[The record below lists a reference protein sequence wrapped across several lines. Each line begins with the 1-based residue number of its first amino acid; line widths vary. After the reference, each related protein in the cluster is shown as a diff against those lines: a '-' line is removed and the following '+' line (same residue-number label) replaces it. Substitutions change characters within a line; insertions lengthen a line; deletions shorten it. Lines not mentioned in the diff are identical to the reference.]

1 MVSADTVCRRHHVTT
16 RTGSFSSYRTED
28 VHVINKVD
36 VTLLVK
42 THEIIDQFFHQGAFK
57 KYAYNIFA
65 QMYISSGLIHC
76 LEIGTGNTILG
87 KLI

>member
-1 MVSADTVCRRHHVTT
+1 MLLIK
-16 RTGSFSSYRTED
+16 YL
-28 VHVINKVD
+28 D